1 MSLFEEFTR
10 KPMTVAELVTR
21 VKPAL
26 ERMKLEHPG
35 VDFSF
40 RPMVVVPG
48 AEHQWVVADID
59 FVHVTFVGV
68 RGEYSVSSIAHMMDT
83 RKALG
88 LRTQHG
94 QLLYMIQHGTVD
106 NY

>member
-1 MSLFEEFTR
+1 MFEEFTR
-10 KPMTVAELVTR
+10 HQFTVEELVTR

-35 VDFSF
+35 VEFTF

-48 AEHQWVVADID
+48 AEHQWVVADVD

-68 RGEYSVSSIAHMMDT
+68 RGKYELESLQQLMKV
-83 RKALG
+83 REQLG
-88 LRTQHG
+88 LHVDHLETM
-94 QLLYMIQHGTVD
+94 YIIQIGNRRD
-106 NY
+106 

>member
-1 MSLFEEFTR
+1 MSLFEEFTE
-10 KPMTVAELVTR
+10 KPMTVSELVSR

-35 VDFSF
+35 VEFSF
-40 RPMVVVPG
+40 RPMIAVPG

-59 FVHVTFVGV
+59 FTYYTFIGV
-68 RGEYSVSSIAHMMDT
+68 RGEYSVSSIAQMMEA

-94 QLLYMIQHGTVD
+94 QLLYMIQHGTID
-106 NY
+106 NF